1 MISLLDFQEILGI
14 TFFDGN
20 YEIAGIVIFVAA
32 LALMFVFIKNKG
44 NALILA
50 LPITMVFTML
60 GILSSDVTVLLII
73 VISLALAFNAKKVF

>member
-20 YEIAGIVIFVAA
+20 YEIAGIVIFVAV

-60 GILSSDVTVLLII
+60 GILTSDVTVLLII

>member
-20 YEIAGIVIFVAA
+20 YEIAGIVIFVAV

-60 GILSSDVTVLLII
+60 GILASDVTVLLII